1 MEEAADSGDDSKK
14 WFYARGRNKT
24 EKALHSLFLGK
35 MVYLRLC
42 GTNYCSS
49 RTFPPGFQKEQEWNE
64 EGRRSGV
71 FSSEKFEAEETRR
84 EPPAS

>member
-49 RTFPPGFQKEQEWNE
+49 RTFPPGFQKEQEWYLRGGE
-64 EGRRSGV
+64 EKWSV
-71 FSSEKFEAEETRR
+71 FL
-84 EPPAS
+84 